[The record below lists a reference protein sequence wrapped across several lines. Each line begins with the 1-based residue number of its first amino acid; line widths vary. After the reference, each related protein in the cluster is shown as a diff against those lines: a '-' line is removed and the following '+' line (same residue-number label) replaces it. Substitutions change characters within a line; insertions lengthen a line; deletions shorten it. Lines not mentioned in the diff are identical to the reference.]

1 MKKQIN
7 VMILVTA
14 ALAITSCGNDPSYRQ
29 TGSSSTVEQQAT
41 LSQSPA
47 SSVGEEKRT
56 GSGHAVKPQHV
67 TQTQEVDATDIR
79 SIRMA
84 EDFEGNIF
92 VKMEP
97 NADRITATLNIE
109 HWSQE
114 EQPLLFV
121 NTVDQTLTAGIRYP
135 EGTAS
140 EQVNHTI
147 GNAAAQES
155 ATLSIIVPEKLYEE
169 MSLTTKSG
177 YITVERMNAA
187 FLQAKTGA
195 GNLDMKQVNAEEL
208 EGETGAGDVFF
219 KISEPKHYQF
229 MAQTGSGKV
238 ELLGEV
244 YEDDGRMIA
253 KGNGFNEAQLVTSRG
268 NVRVY
273 E

>member
-1 MKKQIN
+1 MKKQLS
-7 VMILVTA
+7 VILSVTA
-14 ALAITSCGNDPSYRQ
+14 ALALTSCGNDPTYRQ
-29 TGSSSTVEQQAT
+29 TGSSSTVEEQIMV
-41 LSQSPA
+41 SQSPTL
-47 SSVGEEKRT
+47 SVKEQKRT
-56 GSGHAVKPQHV
+56 GSDHEGQPQHI

-84 EDFEGNIF
+84 EGFEGNIF

-109 HWSQE
+109 HGSQE

-121 NTVDQTLTAGIRYP
+121 NTVDQTLTTGIRYP
-135 EGTAS
+135 EGTTS
-140 EQVNHTI
+140 EQLNHTS
-147 GNAAAQES
+147 GNAAVQKS

-187 FLQAKTGA
+187 FMQAKTGA

-208 EGETGAGDVFF
+208 DGETGAGDVFF

-229 MAQTGSGKV
+229 MAKTGSGKV

-253 KGNGFNEAQLVTSRG
+253 KGNGFNEAQLVTSKG